1 VSGSPDRTVVGALR
15 RRVADGPDA
24 PFVRCGGDWITLAE
38 LDARSDNVAAGLV
51 EIGVQAGER
60 VAVLLPNREEIID
73 LFFATTKVGAVLV
86 PLNAFLKGEF
96 LRYQLADCGASV
108 LVTDGPGYAAAAPLL
123 GLTEIKRL
131 VLLDGIEG
139 DGAVE
144 ATSWADVAAST
155 APAPTGDP
163 GSGDLVSLIYTSGT
177 TGLPKGCMLSHGYYV
192 AGPQALLECGWVE
205 PGDRIFTTWPLF
217 HSSGQV
223 VALMTALVADG
234 SVVFEPQFSATTF
247 LARAAEER
255 ATVLAGVGFMGLALL
270 AQPPSPADRAH
281 AVKRSFWIPMA
292 PAQQLAFEERFG
304 IPVLA
309 EAFGQTEC
317 FPISMA
323 PAGGDRA
330 RHTLGPPTAHYE
342 IKLLGDGD
350 TEVPP
355 GAAGE
360 ICVRPKTPGVMYS
373 GYWNKPEETLAAW
386 RNLWHHTG
394 DMARL
399 DDAGRLVF
407 VDRKKDALRR
417 RGENVSSLELE
428 AAILAHPGV
437 AAVAVCAVPS
447 ALGEDDVKACVV
459 ATPGATLEPDE
470 LFEFFK
476 TTLPYFAVPRY
487 VQLREALPANA
498 LGRVMKHVMRSE
510 GVPEGTWDFEALGLT
525 VARTERRGE
534 A

>member
-1 VSGSPDRTVVGALR
+1 MSADRTVIGALR
-15 RRVADGPDA
+15 RRVAAAPDE
-24 PFVRCGGDWITLAE
+24 PFVRCGGEFLTLA
-38 LDARSDNVAAGLV
+38 DVDRRSDRVAAGLA
-51 EIGVQAGER
+51 ELGVQAGDR
-60 VAVLLPNREEIID
+60 VAVLLPNREEMID
-73 LFFATTKVGAVLV
+73 LFFASTKLGVVLV

-108 LVTDGPGYAAAAPLL
+108 LVTDAPGYDAAAPLL

-131 VLLDGIEG
+131 VLLDGVEG

-144 ATSWADVAAST
+144 TTTWAEVAAST
-155 APAPTGDP
+155 GPAPTREP
-163 GSGDLVSLIYTSGT
+163 AVTDLVSLIYTSGT
-177 TGLPKGCMLSHGYYV
+177 TGLPKGCMLAHGYYV

-205 PGDRIFTTWPLF
+205 RGDRLFTTWPLF

-234 SVVFEPQFSATTF
+234 SVVFEPQFSASTF
-247 LARAAEER
+247 LARAAEEH
-255 ATVLAGVGFMGLALL
+255 ATVLAGVGFMGMALL
-270 AQPPSPADRAH
+270 AQPPSPADRDH
-281 AVKRSFWIPMA
+281 DIRRSYWIPMS
-292 PAQQLAFEERFG
+292 PSAQVAFEERFG

-323 PAGGDRA
+323 PATGERA
-330 RHTLGPPTAHYE
+330 RHTLGPPAANYE
-342 IKLLGDGD
+342 IRLVGDDD

-355 GAAGE
+355 GTPGE
-360 ICVRPKTPGVMYS
+360 ICVRPRSPGVMYS
-373 GYWNKPEETLAAW
+373 GYWNKPEETVAAW

-428 AAILAHPGV
+428 AAILGHPGV
-437 AAVAVCAVPS
+437 AAVAVCAVASP
-447 ALGEDDVKACVV
+447 LGEDEIKACIVP
-459 ATPGATLEPDE
+459 APDATLEPGE
-470 LFEFFK
+470 LFGFFK
-476 TTLPYFAVPRY
+476 EHLPYFAIPRY
-487 VQLREALPANA
+487 VQIRQSLPANA
-498 LGRVMKHVMRSE
+498 LGRIMKHVMRSE
-510 GVPEGTWDFEALGLT
+510 GVTDDTWDLEALGHQVT
-525 VARTERRGE
+525 RHERRGS

>member
-1 VSGSPDRTVVGALR
+1 MSADRTVVGALR
-15 RRVADGPDA
+15 RRVAAGPDA
-24 PFVRCGGDWITLAE
+24 PFVRCGGDWITLGR
-38 LDARSDNVAAGLV
+38 LDERSDRVATGLADL
-51 EIGVQAGER
+51 GVQAGER

-73 LFFATTKVGAVLV
+73 LFFATTKLGAVLV

-96 LRYQLADCGASV
+96 LRYQLADCDASV
-108 LVTDGPGYAAAAPLL
+108 LVTDGPGLESAGLLL
-123 GLTEIKRL
+123 GLTGIKRL
-131 VLLDGIEG
+131 ILLDGVTG
-139 DGAVE
+139 DGSVE
-144 ATSWADVAAST
+144 EAAWADIAAGSDRT
-155 APAPTGDP
+155 VPAAEPAVT
-163 GSGDLVSLIYTSGT
+163 DLVALIYTSGT

-192 AGPQALLECGWVE
+192 AGPQTLLECGWVE

-247 LARAAEER
+247 LARAVEEQ

-270 AQPPSPADRAH
+270 AQPASAADRGH
-281 AVKRSFWIPMA
+281 GIKRSFWIPMA
-292 PAQQLAFEERFG
+292 PAAQIAFEERFG

-323 PAGGDRA
+323 PASGERA
-330 RHTLGPPTAHYE
+330 RHTLGPPTSNYE
-342 IKLLGDGD
+342 IALLGDDD

-355 GAAGE
+355 GVAGE
-360 ICVRPKTPGVMYS
+360 ICIRPRTPGVMYS
-373 GYWNKPEETLAAW
+373 GYWNKPDETVAAW

-394 DMARL
+394 DMARR
-399 DDAGRLVF
+399 DEAGRLVF

-437 AAVAVCAVPS
+437 AAVAVCAVASPV
-447 ALGEDDVKACVV
+447 GEDDIKACIVP
-459 ATPGATLEPDE
+459 AAGADLDPAG
-470 LFEFFK
+470 LFDYFK
-476 TTLPYFAVPRY
+476 AHLPYFAVPRY
-487 VQLREALPANA
+487 VQLRDALPTNA
-498 LGRVMKHVMRSE
+498 LGRVMKHVLRSE
-510 GVPEGTWDFEALGLT
+510 GAPEGTWDLESLGLT
-525 VARTERRGE
+525 VAREERRG
-534 A
+534 AS

>member
-1 VSGSPDRTVVGALR
+1 
-15 RRVADGPDA
+15 
-24 PFVRCGGDWITLAE
+24 
-38 LDARSDNVAAGLV
+38 
-51 EIGVQAGER
+51 
-60 VAVLLPNREEIID
+60 
-73 LFFATTKVGAVLV
+73 
-86 PLNAFLKGEF
+86 
-96 LRYQLADCGASV
+96 
-108 LVTDGPGYAAAAPLL
+108 
-123 GLTEIKRL
+123 
-131 VLLDGIEG
+131 
-139 DGAVE
+139 
-144 ATSWADVAAST
+144 
-155 APAPTGDP
+155 
-163 GSGDLVSLIYTSGT
+163 
-177 TGLPKGCMLSHGYYV
+177 MLSHGYYV
-192 AGPQALLECGWVE
+192 AGPRALLECGWVE
-205 PGDRIFTTWPLF
+205 RGDRIFTTWPLF

-247 LARAAEER
+247 LARAAEEQ

-270 AQPPSPADRAH
+270 TQPPSPADRGH
-281 AVKRSFWIPMA
+281 GVRRSFWIPMA
-292 PAQQLAFEERFG
+292 PAQQVAFEERFG

-323 PAGGDRA
+323 PAEGHGDGTPRA

-342 IKLLGDGD
+342 IKLFGDDD

-355 GAAGE
+355 GVAGE
-360 ICVRPKTPGVMYS
+360 ICVRPKTPGVMFS
-373 GYWNKPEETLAAW
+373 GYWNKPEETVAAW

-447 ALGEDDVKACVV
+447 ALGEDDIKACIVP
-459 ATPGATLEPDE
+459 APGASLEPGE

-476 TTLPYFAVPRY
+476 ATLPYFAVPRY
-487 VQLREALPANA
+487 VQVRDALPVNA
-498 LGRVMKHVMRSE
+498 LGRVMKHVMRNE